1 MLKIADIELKNN
13 VIVGPMAGITNQAF
27 RSLALELQAGLVY
40 SEMVSDKAIN
50 YRNKKTMEM
59 LAIADDEHPIS
70 MQLFGSEIDSMVKAA
85 IYLDTNTAC
94 DIIDINM
101 GCPVPKV
108 TTTGS
113 GSALMKD
120 LDHIYAL
127 VSAIVKAV
135 HKPVTV
141 KIRSGINSH
150 LINAVEVALKCEM
163 AGAAAI
169 AVHPRTKIQLYNGKA
184 DWNVIRQVK
193 EQVNIPVIGN
203 GDIRTRDDAK
213 SMLELT
219 KCDAI
224 MLARGVLG
232 NPWLISEIVNDEN
245 IVITNDQK
253 LDMIIEHTK
262 RLVRLKNEKVA
273 IREMRGQAGWYLNG
287 LPYNNKTKLALS
299 SINSI
304 EEITDIIN
312 DYRHVLNNLDAK
324 PQ

>member
-1 MLKIADIELKNN
+1 MWKIADIELKNN

-59 LAIADDEHPIS
+59 LEIADDEHPIT

-85 IYLDTNTAC
+85 IYLDTKTTC

-108 TTTGS
+108 TTTGA

-120 LDHIYAL
+120 PDYIYAL
-127 VSAIVKAV
+127 ISAIVKAV
-135 HKPVTV
+135 GKPVTV

-150 LINAVEVALKCEM
+150 LINAVEVAIKCEM

-169 AVHPRTKIQLYNGKA
+169 AVHPRTKTQLYNGKA
-184 DWNVIRQVK
+184 DWDIIRNVK
-193 EQVNIPVIGN
+193 EQVHIPVIGN
-203 GDIRTRDDAK
+203 GDIRTREDAK
-213 SMLELT
+213 AMQELT
-219 KCDAI
+219 NCDAI
-224 MLARGVLG
+224 MLSRGVLG
-232 NPWLISEIVNDEN
+232 NPWLISEIVNDKD
-245 IVITNDQK
+245 ISITNDQK

-262 RLVRLKNEKVA
+262 RLMHLKNEKVA

-299 SINSI
+299 SIKTI
-304 EEITDIIN
+304 DEITNIIDEYRDI
-312 DYRHVLNNLDAK
+312 LNNLEF
-324 PQ
+324 QTL